1 LRRPGHELWYSA
13 TLTSADNSA
22 ADMSSC
28 SSCAPCEMSG
38 GEKDVV
44 ASEEEEE
51 EEEEES
57 GPGLGEEA
65 RARHSM

>member
-1 LRRPGHELWYSA
+1 
-13 TLTSADNSA
+13 
-22 ADMSSC
+22 
-28 SSCAPCEMSG
+28 MSG